1 MKVRLPV
8 RRPPSVPPGARVEE
22 TFAGRLT
29 TIRQHRHRLL
39 AYTLARYAA
48 WTLCLVL
55 LGILVVGSLVEAV
68 RGA

>member
-8 RRPPSVPPGARVEE
+8 RRPPGALPGARVDE

-29 TIRQHRHRLL
+29 TIRHHRQRLL
-39 AYTLARYAA
+39 VSTLARYAA
-48 WTLCLVL
+48 WTLCLAL
-55 LGILVVGSLVEAV
+55 LGILVIGSLLEAV

>member
-8 RRPPSVPPGARVEE
+8 RRPPGPMPGARVEE

-29 TIRQHRHRLL
+29 TIRHHRHRQL
-39 AYTLARYAA
+39 ASTLARYAVWA
-48 WTLCLVL
+48 LCLVL
-55 LGILVVGSLVEAV
+55 LGILVIGSLFDAV